1 MGNCVGKDACNQL
14 ILMEDTVA
22 HVQVPYNKNRFVTSI
37 KKVIGFSLS
46 SGKVQVESED
56 GTKSWIKPHSCIVIK
71 NRMKED

>member
-1 MGNCVGKDACNQL
+1 MGNYIGKDACNQP
-14 ILMEDTVA
+14 IFIKDMVA
-22 HVQVPYNKNRFVTSI
+22 HIQVPYNKNRFVTSI

-71 NRMKED
+71 NRIIG